1 MNASDAVGSLVGP
14 EDPAPYR
21 LLNPGGSAPYL
32 VICDHASRTIPRALD
47 NLGLDAAA
55 LRRHIAWDIGTADVA
70 ERVAERL
77 DAPLVVAGYS
87 RLVIDQNRHLGDPT
101 SIPAISDGVVIP
113 GNRDVTADDARRR
126 ADEFFWPYH
135 NAIEAEIER
144 LRTRGVTP
152 AIISIH
158 SFTPSFQGF
167 ERPWHVGILSHRDR
181 RVAEPLLERLQAQPD
196 LCVGDNQPYSA
207 RNPAGYSMEAHAEEP
222 GYPHALI
229 EIRQDLIDTKK
240 TAVHWADMLAG
251 LLTDVLAEPL
261 LYRTEAPEDAHNPR

>member
-1 MNASDAVGSLVGP
+1 MNATSAIGSLIGP

-32 VICDHASRTIPRALD
+32 VICDHASRLIPRLLD
-47 NLGLDAAA
+47 NLGLDAVT
-55 LRRHIAWDIGTADVA
+55 LRQHIAWDIGTADVA

-77 DAPLVVAGYS
+77 DAPLVASGYS
-87 RLVIDQNRHLGDPT
+87 RLVIDQNRYPSDPT

-113 GNRDVTADDARRR
+113 GNRDVTAEEARRR
-126 ADEFFWPYH
+126 AEEFFWPYH
-135 NAIEAEIER
+135 NAIETETER

-152 AIISIH
+152 VIISVH

-167 ERPWHVGILSHRDR
+167 ERPWHIGILSHRDR
-181 RVAEPLLERLQAQPD
+181 RVADPLLERLRAQPE

-207 RNPAGYSMEAHAEEP
+207 RNPAGYSMEAHAEAP

-229 EIRQDLIDTKK
+229 EIRQDLIDTKR
-240 TAVHWADMLAG
+240 TALGWADLLAE
-251 LLTDVLAEPL
+251 LLRDVLANPVL
-261 LYRTEAPEDAHNPR
+261 IGTEALEGAHKPR